1 MKHFDN
7 QQKRRRVTRLALL
20 KLKSN
25 KKHMVTR
32 EILLGRP
39 EFIYIFLDNENSL
52 DEYKKRKGEREK
64 ELEVNCKLQSVMQ
77 PICISVGRSCLSI
90 GKLANT
96 DVTLLGK
103 PYDRHKFRP
112 RSAR

>member
-64 ELEVNCKLQSVMQ
+64 ELEFMRTSY
-77 PICISVGRSCLSI
+77 LSSTILSFWIYNHSDRCSFI
-90 GKLANT
+90 G
-96 DVTLLGK
+96 
-103 PYDRHKFRP
+103 PRP
-112 RSAR
+112 RRAWCASAFRI